1 MNKHYP
7 QYKFDLSIA
16 IKSLVLMVFLSLSF
30 SGAKA
35 YESPIHTF
43 SIDDLQGGFNGS
55 TYGTAG
61 ATQDLGIICGLDGS
75 VVCPEGI
82 APVTDKE
89 GLTLYPVDSE
99 FGFQVV
105 DFLGAVPKIRDDDF
119 LEGFVGNITEGDII
133 IGLKVSNAETATYK
147 VKPPLGTWCQ
157 GLGGTS
163 IKCSTEHFTT
173 MEHVLSCHETVPYFF
188 ANPETGEQSILQFPS
203 AAGSFDCSNA
213 ELDNDPFILENGSI
227 TTLLTDVTPDNQ
239 MRANDN
245 TTVLDDIATTADY
258 SITLKDDGKPLYR
271 WGSLIKRPNDI
282 RLYARLE
289 LPEEWKVVDAT
300 TGELANDFAITS
312 ARLIVNHW
320 ITNNP
325 NDQLRPEDLENEAA
339 TGRKPSYNVDAETGN
354 WTSTKPCYEGDG
366 DLIDTEDGTIDAS
379 FIGIGTV
386 LKNAAFSGSN
396 LVGLNTPQ
404 VFSSDLKGGFTNA
417 FYTTTDRDPFEWSY
431 DSDPDPLVQEFVG
444 SLVPDDTLGE
454 FISGPRWRLR
464 ANKFG
469 QDIPGLE
476 IPKEDCSKPPFE
488 KENTKYET
496 GALAT
501 TVINLLDWDESEGPS
516 PLAKSKGWVNVT
528 NNEFVEIAQLV
539 NGTPVTTNGLPMTN
553 DFDLAVYIK
562 GDRKSTALFNAKLEI
577 SYEGEFPAPAPAV
590 ASSSEPSPESE
601 ANSPTVGLS
610 DIVVVPSIQGNV
622 PVQTIE
628 QIVSGTNNNKLTLT
642 GINNSASGGTLSKW
656 TNNFITVF
664 QSSDKAS
671 SLIIS
676 DFKVPPKARYDE
688 VASISI
694 TISNTDSESLSGL
707 IEVVGQSDRGS
718 KVGPFIGRLD
728 SLEPNA
734 STTLTFDWSADD
746 RRAEQLDWAATVFQQ
761 GDERPSDSEVKTTQ
775 ISRW

>member
-1 MNKHYP
+1 MSKHFP
-7 QYKFDLSIA
+7 QHKLNIPSTP
-16 IKSLVLMVFLSLSF
+16 KSLALLTFLSLSI
-30 SGAKA
+30 SMVEA
-35 YESPIHTF
+35 YESPLHTF

-61 ATQDLGIICGLDGS
+61 AVQDLGIICGLGGG
-75 VVCPEGI
+75 VGCPVGI
-82 APVTDKE
+82 APIVDKA

-119 LEGFVGNITEGDII
+119 REGFVGNITEGSVVT
-133 IGLKVSNAETATYK
+133 GLKISNAETATYK

-188 ANPETGEQSILQFPS
+188 ADPITGEQSILQFPS
-203 AAGSFDCSNA
+203 AAGSFDCANA

-227 TTLLTDVTPDNQ
+227 TTLLTDPTPDNQ

-245 TTVLDDIATTADY
+245 TTVLDDIATTTDY

-282 RLYARLE
+282 RLYARLA
-289 LPEEWKVVDAT
+289 LPAEWKEVDSAT
-300 TGELANDFAITS
+300 GQLANDFVITS
-312 ARLIVNHW
+312 AKLIVNHW

-339 TGRKPSYNVDAETGN
+339 TGRKPSYKIDIENGN

-366 DLIDTEDGTIDAS
+366 DLIDTEDGIIDAS
-379 FIGIGTV
+379 FIDIGTV

-396 LVGLNTPQ
+396 LIGLNPPQ
-404 VFSSDLKGGFTNA
+404 TFSSDLKGGFTNA

-431 DSDPDPLVQEFVG
+431 DSDPDPSVQEYVG
-444 SLVPDDTLGE
+444 SLVPNDALGE

-496 GALAT
+496 GEPAT
-501 TVINLLDWDESEGPS
+501 TIINLLDWDESNGPS
-516 PLAKSKGWVNVT
+516 PLATSKGWVNVT
-528 NNEFVEIAQLV
+528 NNEFVEVAQLV
-539 NGTPVTTNGLPMTN
+539 NGTPVTTNGLPMTD

-577 SYEGEFPAPAPAV
+577 SYEGEVVAPAPITI
-590 ASSSEPSPESE
+590 SSSDPNPEPQPDS
-601 ANSPTVGLS
+601 TVLGVR
-610 DIVVVPSIQGNV
+610 DIVTLPSVQGDM
-622 PVQTIE
+622 PVKMIE
-628 QIVSGTNNNKLTLT
+628 QIITGVEANTLTLT
-642 GINNSASGGTLSKW
+642 GVNNAASNSTLSKW
-656 TNNFITVF
+656 AANFITVF
-664 QSSDKAS
+664 QNSDNTS
-671 SLIIS
+671 SLKIS
-676 DFKVPPKARYDE
+676 DVKIPTKARYDE
-688 VASISI
+688 IKSVSI
-694 TISNTDSESLSGL
+694 TVSNTDSERLSGL
-707 IEVVGQSDRGS
+707 LKIVGLNDRGS
-718 KVGPFIGRLD
+718 QVGPFIGRLD
-728 SLEPNA
+728 RLQSN
-734 STTLTFDWSADD
+734 SDTTLTFDWLVDD
-746 RRAEQLDWAATVFQQ
+746 RRAQKLDWTITVFQQ
-761 GDERPSDSEVKTTQ
+761 GNEKPTQTETQTTQ